1 MLQQSVAVVLV
12 LRLAGVCSLFCQ
24 ILLYNLETS
33 QCLKKMG
40 NSMGDFT
47 CVNLRNSPP
56 NMLVTGNKDRR

>member
-1 MLQQSVAVVLV
+1 MLQQSLVVGLM
-12 LRLAGVCSLFCQ
+12 LHLAGVYSLCQ

-40 NSMGDFT
+40 NAIGDFT
-47 CVNLRNSPP
+47 CVNLWNSPP